1 MEGSMKNTLGIVI
14 ALLLLITAGCGTA
27 PLENQSATSTE
38 ANGEAN
44 EVDVQLTT
52 YRPETG
58 DTKVFTSNNET
69 LFTEEI
75 IDQDDQYVQR
85 IITLGSMKTTQILKW
100 SDENVTVVYED
111 ESSGGD
117 IASILDEFEAME
129 EVDTLVEQPSGG
141 SDLEISKVDSLQV
154 PFGSFENVLKVRKA
168 AGEEGIIIT
177 TYYAESVGLIKQ
189 IHETTGENP
198 QKEIAELSSI
208 K

>member
-1 MEGSMKNTLGIVI
+1 MKNTVGVVIV
-14 ALLLLITAGCGTA
+14 LLLLITAGCGTA

-52 YRPETG
+52 YRPNTG

-69 LFTEEI
+69 LFTEKI
-75 IDQDDQYVQR
+75 IDQNDQYVQR
-85 IITLGSMKTTQILKW
+85 MITLGSMKTMQIVKW

-111 ESSGGD
+111 QSPSDNTAGVLG
-117 IASILDEFEAME
+117 EFEAVE
-129 EVDTLVEQPSGG
+129 EVDTLVEQPSIEG
-141 SDLEISKVDSLQV
+141 SDLEISKVDSLKV

-168 AGEEGIIIT
+168 AGEEGMIIT

-189 IHETTGENP
+189 IHETTGENS

>member
-1 MEGSMKNTLGIVI
+1 MKNTVGVVIV
-14 ALLLLITAGCGTA
+14 LLLLITAGCGTA
-27 PLENQSATSTE
+27 PLENQSAASTE
-38 ANGEAN
+38 ANGETN
-44 EVDVQLTT
+44 EVEVQLTT
-52 YRPETG
+52 YRPESG

-75 IDQDDQYVQR
+75 IDQNNQYVQR

-117 IASILDEFEAME
+117 NASVLDEFEAVE
-129 EVDTLVEQPSGG
+129 EVETLVEQPSGG
-141 SDLEISKVDSLQV
+141 SDLDISKVDSLKV

-168 AGEEGIIIT
+168 AEEEGMIIT

-189 IHETTGENP
+189 IYETTGENP

-208 K
+208 E

>member
-1 MEGSMKNTLGIVI
+1 MEGSMKNTIGIVI

-38 ANGEAN
+38 ANGETN

-69 LFTEEI
+69 LFTEKI
-75 IDQDDQYVQR
+75 IDQNDQYVQR
-85 IITLGSMKTTQILKW
+85 VITLGSMKTMQIVKW

-111 ESSGGD
+111 ESPD
-117 IASILDEFEAME
+117 EKTASVLGEFEAVE
-129 EVDTLVEQPSGG
+129 EVATLVEQPSGG

-168 AGEEGIIIT
+168 AEEEGIIIT